1 MDVEPCPCRGKILVM
16 DDEEAIRKLCR
27 DVLNHFGYEAAL
39 ASNGAE
45 AVELYGQAKQ
55 AGEPFAAV
63 ILDLIVPG
71 GMGGKE
77 AINKLRE
84 IDPDIKAIVSSGYSD
99 DPVTA
104 DFRKHGFSG
113 FVAKPYDINDLVQVL
128 HDTLTR
134 ESR

>member
-1 MDVEPCPCRGKILVM
+1 M

-39 ASNGAE
+39 ASDGAE
-45 AVELYGQAKQ
+45 AVELYRQAKQ
-55 AGEPFAAV
+55 AGHPFEAV
-63 ILDLIVPG
+63 ILDLTVPA

-104 DFRKHGFSG
+104 DFREHGFSA
-113 FVAKPYDINDLVQVL
+113 FVAKPYNINDLVQVL
-128 HDTLTR
+128 HDALTR
-134 ESR
+134 EHE